1 MILNLA
7 KKSDEDRAIARLE
20 WLIKHEKKIEIKE
33 IRKKRSLA
41 QNGYL
46 QLLFQWFAL
55 EYGETKDYVKNEM
68 FKRVINPDLFKSEY
82 TNPVSGVKRVHW
94 RSSADLD
101 TKEMST
107 AIDRFRDYASK
118 EAGIFLPEPTNQDY
132 LDHIQNE
139 INRNKQWL

>member
-7 KKSDEDRAIARLE
+7 KKQDEERAIARLE
-20 WLIKHEKKIEIKE
+20 WLIIHEKKIEIKE

-46 QLLFQWFAL
+46 QLLFMWFAL
-55 EYGETKDYVKNEM
+55 EYGETKDYVKEEI
-68 FKRVINPDLFKSEY
+68 FKRGINADIFRTEY
-82 TNPVSGVKRVHW
+82 VNPVTGNKRVNW
-94 RSSADLD
+94 KSTADLD

-107 AIDRFRDYASK
+107 CIDRFRDYASK
-118 EAGIFLPEPTNQDY
+118 EAGIFLPEPTNQDF